1 LSGPRAGCHTVS
13 TRRTPKA
20 ARLAGGGV
28 ALLAL
33 ASGVGPPAA
42 AHEAHP
48 APAAAPAP
56 TPAAPGPGPGL
67 ADPAL
72 AGRPFLP
79 CIKPARDFALADTG
93 GRLVRLSD
101 LAGRVRIVNFI
112 FSTCP
117 SACPLLTQRLAL
129 LQEALA
135 AAGKRDAVAF
145 LTVTVDPARDDRA
158 TLAAYA
164 DRFGAD
170 LGSWSFLTGRPEE
183 VGPVLAAWDE
193 WTRRLPSGELD
204 HPARLYLVDRGG
216 TVREIYSLSFFDER
230 QALLDVE
237 ALLAEPAS

>member
-1 LSGPRAGCHTVS
+1 M
-13 TRRTPKA
+13 PKA
-20 ARLAGGGV
+20 ARLVGGGA

-33 ASGVGPPAA
+33 AFGAGPPAA

-48 APAAAPAP
+48 TPPPMPARS
-56 TPAAPGPGPGL
+56 PAAPGPGLG
-67 ADPAL
+67 DPTL

-79 CIKPARDFALADTG
+79 RIKPARDFALTDTG
-93 GRLVRLSD
+93 GRTVRLSD

-135 AAGKRDAVAF
+135 AAGRRDAVAF

-164 DRFGAD
+164 ERFGAD
-170 LGSWSFLTGRPEE
+170 LRSWSFLTGRPEE

-216 TVREIYSLSFFDER
+216 AVREIYSLSFFDER
-230 QALLDVE
+230 QALLDIE

>member
-1 LSGPRAGCHTVS
+1 VGRHTEDKPMPRA
-13 TRRTPKA
+13 A
-20 ARLAGGGV
+20 LLAGGGAV
-28 ALLAL
+28 LLAL
-33 ASGVGPPAA
+33 AFGVAPPAA

-48 APAAAPAP
+48 SPAAAPAP
-56 TPAAPGPGPGL
+56 TPAAPGPGL

-79 CIKPARDFALADTG
+79 RIKPARDFALADTS
-93 GRLVRLSD
+93 GRTVRLSA
-101 LAGRVRIVNFI
+101 LAGRVRVVNFI

-135 AAGKRDAVAF
+135 AAGKGDAVAF

-170 LGSWSFLTGRPEE
+170 LRTWSFLTGRPEE

-204 HPARLYLVDRGG
+204 HPARLYLIDRGG